1 MLQAP
6 RAGILFALLLSSPL
20 FATETLRS
28 PDGNIEVELRL
39 SESGQPRYNVH
50 FRERAVLHPSLLG
63 LVFEGAEF
71 SSGFQVI
78 GVERTSQDETWEQPW
93 GEQRLVRDHHNE
105 MRVTLQTEDGRMMH
119 VVFRAF
125 NDGIGFRY
133 ELPEQPAQDEFRLID
148 ELTEFSFVEN
158 LRAWWIPAYRD
169 NRYEYHH
176 AASPIDMLYAVH
188 TPVTFEGTDFVLS
201 VHEAALVDY
210 ASMTLRRP
218 TMHGQTLKADLVPW
232 ADGTR
237 VYGKLPLKT
246 PWRTIQ
252 IADHAHQLANSRLI
266 LNLNQPN
273 QLEDTDWIKPGRY
286 IGIWWCMH
294 IRTCTW
300 ATGDKQG
307 ATTERAIEYLDFGA
321 ENGFS
326 GVLVEGWN
334 VGWDGDWV
342 ADGDR
347 FDFTTPVEQFDL
359 KRVVDHARKLGVPL
373 IGHHETGAAVGNY
386 ENQLEEAFALLAANG
401 SNAVKTGYVGTRL
414 EPKKPGGSEWH
425 HGQFMVRH
433 FEKVLE
439 VAARHKIAINA
450 HEPIKDTGLR
460 RTWPHMMTRE
470 GARGGEY
477 DAWGPP
483 EAGNHPEHA
492 AVLPFTRMLAGPF
505 DYTPGIVNLR
515 FGEQGDNNQGVSSTL
530 ARQLALMV
538 VIHSPL
544 QMAADLPENYKSR
557 PEAFEFIKQ
566 VPADWEHSIALAGKI
581 GDHFV
586 IARKDRHSNDWYLGA
601 VSGANARTVEV
612 GLDFLDDD
620 GEWTAEIWRDADD
633 AHWLHNP
640 QAWQK
645 ESRTVRPDGPLALK
659 MAPGGGIA
667 VRFSRK

>member
-1 MLQAP
+1 MPKFLPAI
-6 RAGILFALLLSSPL
+6 ALCALFSAHPVL
-20 FATETLRS
+20 AAETLRS
-28 PDGNIEVELRL
+28 PDGKIEVEFRL
-39 SESGQPRYNVH
+39 DDDGQPRHALRYNN
-50 FRERAVLHPSLLG
+50 RAVLHPSRLG
-63 LVFEGAEF
+63 LVFESADF
-71 SSGFQVI
+71 STGFTI
-78 GVERTSQDETWEQPW
+78 TGVERSSFDETWEQPW

-105 MRVTLQTEDGRMMH
+105 MRVTLRAEDGRTMTL
-119 VVFRAF
+119 VFRAF
-125 NDGIGFRY
+125 DDGIGFRY
-133 ELPEQPAQDEFRLID
+133 ELPEQPALDEFRLTD

-158 LRAWWIPAYRD
+158 LRAWWIPAFQD

-176 AASPIDMLYAVH
+176 AASPIDMLDVAH
-188 TPVTFEGTDFVLS
+188 TPVTFEGTDFALS
-201 VHEAALVDY
+201 LHEAALVDY
-210 ASMTLRRP
+210 ASMTLKRP
-218 TMHGQTLKADLVPW
+218 TMHGQTLKAELVPW
-232 ADGTR
+232 ADGTL

-252 IADHAHQLANSRLI
+252 IADRAHELADSRLI
-266 LNLNQPN
+266 LNLNEPN
-273 QLEDTDWIKPGRY
+273 RLEDTSWIQPGRY

-300 ATGDKQG
+300 ATGDKLG
-307 ATTERAIEYLDFGA
+307 ATTERTIEYLDFAA
-321 ENGFS
+321 EHGFS

-342 ADGDR
+342 ADGDK
-347 FDFTTPVEQFDL
+347 FDFTTPVEQFDMQ
-359 KRVVDHARKLGVPL
+359 RVVEHSRKVGVPL
-373 IGHHETGAAVGNY
+373 IGHHETGAAVANY
-386 ENQLEEAFALLAANG
+386 ERQLEDAFALLAANG

-414 EPKKPGGSEWH
+414 EPKKEGGPEWH

-433 FEKVLE
+433 FAKVLE
-439 VAARHKIAINA
+439 VSARHKVGINA

-515 FGEQGDNNQGVSSTL
+515 FGENQGVSSTL

-544 QMAADLPENYKSR
+544 QMAADLPENYR
-557 PEAFEFIKQ
+557 ANPGAFEFIKQ
-566 VPADWEHSIALAGKI
+566 VPADWEHSIALAGRI
-581 GDHFV
+581 GDHFA
-586 IARKDRHSNDWYLGA
+586 IARKDRNSNDWYLGG
-601 VSGANARTVEV
+601 VSGSQAREVEIA
-612 GLDFLDDD
+612 LDFLDAD
-620 GEWTAEIWRDADD
+620 GEWTAEIWRDAAD

-640 QAWQK
+640 EAWEKQT
-645 ESRTVRPDGPLALK
+645 RTVTREDSLALK

-667 VRFSRK
+667 VR